1 MNRRLLAAGA
11 LVFAGLAV
19 AGCSG
24 KTRGTANPAA
34 TTEAG
39 SSETTSRSAAD
50 SAPRVPE
57 PLNTANITSD
67 ACNTI
72 NAAGRATLSL
82 GDGTPRSTG
91 NGPSCTFQ
99 EAADPGNQIDV
110 TTVTA
115 NKNGLQDVYDTKGND
130 AYFGESQAYGYP
142 AVYAAA
148 LDDRKNGKC
157 GLFVGVTNELA
168 VNILVQYDHGA
179 GAADPCSV
187 AGKFGEAMVQTL
199 MGG

>member
-1 MNRRLLAAGA
+1 MNRRLLAVPA
-11 LVFAGLAV
+11 LVFAVLAV

-34 TTEAG
+34 TAETS
-39 SSETTSRSAAD
+39 SSETSRSAAD

-67 ACNTI
+67 ACNSI
-72 NAAGRATLSL
+72 NAAGRAALGL
-82 GDGTPRSTG
+82 GDGSPRSTG
-91 NGPSCTFQ
+91 NGPSCTYQ

-115 NKNGLQDVYDTKGND
+115 NKNGLQDVYDTKAND

-179 GAADPCSV
+179 GASDPCSV
-187 AGKFGEAMVQTL
+187 AGKFGEAMIQTL